1 VRLSFTTDQGN
12 GALAAFGLIVLQADE
27 TLENEFR
34 RIFVDPDVACYH
46 ARIPSHPQV
55 TPATLS
61 RMAADLPRTAGLL
74 PAGVAF
80 DAIAYACTSGATVI
94 GQEAVA
100 AAIHASHPDVP
111 VTDPITAVMAACRA
125 LRASRL
131 GFLTPYR
138 PDVSQVMRRLLVGN
152 GFDIVS
158 FRSFEQEEER
168 VVSHISEGSTLEAIV
183 ELGAHPECQ
192 AVFASCTNLRT
203 LGILEQAE
211 RLLGKPVISSN
222 RALAWHLLTLAGVNS
237 PGPGRLFA
245 AGAAAR
251 T

>member
-1 VRLSFTTDQGN
+1 MRLSFTTDQGN

-131 GFLTPYR
+131 GFLTPYPPWNICAAAGCR
-138 PDVSQVMRRLLVGN
+138 KAVARG
-152 GFDIVS
+152 
-158 FRSFEQEEER
+158 RSGCVATFLANR
-168 VVSHISEGSTLEAIV
+168 
-183 ELGAHPECQ
+183 GAHCG
-192 AVFASCTNLRT
+192 S
-203 LGILEQAE
+203 G
-211 RLLGKPVISSN
+211 
-222 RALAWHLLTLAGVNS
+222 
-237 PGPGRLFA
+237 
-245 AGAAAR
+245 
-251 T
+251 

>member
-1 VRLSFTTDQGN
+1 MRLSFTTDQGN

-61 RMAADLPRTAGLL
+61 RMAADLL

-131 GFLTPYR
+131 GFLTP
-138 PDVSQVMRRLLVGN
+138 
-152 GFDIVS
+152 
-158 FRSFEQEEER
+158 
-168 VVSHISEGSTLEAIV
+168 
-183 ELGAHPECQ
+183 
-192 AVFASCTNLRT
+192 
-203 LGILEQAE
+203 
-211 RLLGKPVISSN
+211 
-222 RALAWHLLTLAGVNS
+222 
-237 PGPGRLFA
+237 
-245 AGAAAR
+245 
-251 T
+251 